1 MQGSATSAFFHTHFL
16 LEHELGVVFVLQLP
30 FSNFPLF
37 LKTLGAEYLPIVYLA
52 AMALTRSMRWFGA
65 TFGSIMLDFPF
76 FCFKGIEARK
86 ISLYSFRCFWG
97 RQSSEPCVWDC
108 FSSC

>member
-1 MQGSATSAFFHTHFL
+1 M
-16 LEHELGVVFVLQLP
+16 VFVLQLP

-37 LKTLGAEYLPIVYLA
+37 LKTLGAEYLSIVYLA

-76 FCFKGIEARK
+76 FCFEGIEARK
-86 ISLYSFRCFWG
+86 ISLYNFAVFGGGKVQNHACGTAFHRVNG
-97 RQSSEPCVWDC
+97 RMAVDVRTL
-108 FSSC
+108 